1 MPERRKREPHTAG
14 SPPVNF
20 DELFAN
26 VCAALR
32 REQRIS
38 YRALR
43 RRFELSDDD
52 LEDLKVELIEAKQ
65 LAVDEKDRILV
76 WIGDAVPYSNRPR
89 RKMAQGNTAITL
101 SDIQRVVDQ
110 IVERFRPNKIWLF
123 GSFAHGTPTS
133 DSDVDLLVAMDTSLR
148 NVQQAVEIRKAVDF
162 PFPVDLLVRTPE
174 QIAKRLALGDGFFH
188 EVLTKGVVLHEATD
202 ARVESES

>member
-1 MPERRKREPHTAG
+1 M
-14 SPPVNF
+14 NC

-38 YRALR
+38 YRVLR

-89 RKMAQGNTAITL
+89 CKMAQGNTAITF

>member
-1 MPERRKREPHTAG
+1 M
-14 SPPVNF
+14 NF

-76 WIGDAVPYSNRPR
+76 WIGDAVSFSNRPR
-89 RKMAQGNTAITL
+89 RKMPQGNTAITL

-148 NVQQAVEIRKAVDF
+148 NVQQAVEIRKAVNF

>member
-1 MPERRKREPHTAG
+1 M
-14 SPPVNF
+14 NF

-148 NVQQAVEIRKAVDF
+148 NVQQAVEIRKAVNF

>member
-1 MPERRKREPHTAG
+1 
-14 SPPVNF
+14 VNF

-76 WIGDAVPYSNRPR
+76 WIGDAVPYSNRSR
-89 RKMAQGNTAITL
+89 HQMAQGNTAIPL

-110 IVERFRPNKIWLF
+110 IVERFRPDKIWLF
-123 GSFAHGTPTS
+123 GLFAHGTPT
-133 DSDVDLLVAMDTSLR
+133 
-148 NVQQAVEIRKAVDF
+148 AVLDEF
-162 PFPVDLLVRTPE
+162 C
-174 QIAKRLALGDGFFH
+174 G
-188 EVLTKGVVLHEATD
+188 
-202 ARVESES
+202 

>member
-1 MPERRKREPHTAG
+1 M
-14 SPPVNF
+14 NF

-76 WIGDAVPYSNRPR
+76 WIGDAVPYSNRSR
-89 RKMAQGNTAITL
+89 HKMAQGSTAITL
-101 SDIQRVVDQ
+101 SDIQHVVDQ
-110 IVERFRPNKIWLF
+110 IVERFRPDKIWLF
-123 GSFAHGTPTS
+123 GSFAHDTPTS

-148 NVQQAVEIRKAVDF
+148 NVQQAVEIRKAVNF

-174 QIAKRLALGDGFFH
+174 QIAKRLALGDSFFH

>member
-1 MPERRKREPHTAG
+1 
-14 SPPVNF
+14 VNF

-76 WIGDAVPYSNRPR
+76 WIGDAVPYTQTGRGIR
-89 RKMAQGNTAITL
+89 
-101 SDIQRVVDQ
+101 
-110 IVERFRPNKIWLF
+110 WLR
-123 GSFAHGTPTS
+123 AT
-133 DSDVDLLVAMDTSLR
+133 
-148 NVQQAVEIRKAVDF
+148 QQSHSRISS
-162 PFPVDLLVRTPE
+162 
-174 QIAKRLALGDGFFH
+174 
-188 EVLTKGVVLHEATD
+188 VL
-202 ARVESES
+202 